1 LVGATTRIRAL
12 VDAEGHPIRLTLTEG
27 QAHDGRSVADMLE
40 TLEAGHILLAG
51 CACDSVHMAAN
62 LQVGHPERDAIGL
75 NRITLLSLCLGMIFS
90 ENRCPLFRIML

>member
-1 LVGATTRIRAL
+1 MPSAVDPVKAASRPIDFSLGHIFIKRISSGGATTRIRAL

-40 TLEAGHILLAG
+40 TLEAGHILLVG

-62 LQVGHPERDAIGL
+62 L
-75 NRITLLSLCLGMIFS
+75 
-90 ENRCPLFRIML
+90 